1 MFLSAFVPSYK
12 IGSNCCPVTG
22 LSATLLPVTDP
33 KPTRLSWQLMLITL
47 ARLCLNTGLRM
58 VYPFA
63 PAFAR
68 QLNVPVTAV
77 YRLVTL
83 RNLSGLLSPLFGPLS
98 ERFGR
103 KATMFGAMLLF
114 SAGCLL
120 VWLWP
125 SYGLFGAA
133 LIIISIAKVI
143 YDPAMQAYVGEMV
156 PYQQRGWAV
165 AVTEFSWAG
174 ALLVGGPLL
183 GIAIEQQGWS
193 ASFFWLGLFGVIT
206 AVFLYK
212 YLPKVNKKIPGRGA
226 NLTDYLRVVRQQPV
240 IWAAMLYMALLMAS
254 NETVFLVFG
263 DWMELNFG
271 LSLVALGASAGVIGG
286 AEIVGELFAG
296 WSVDRFGKRP
306 VVITTALL
314 NALACLL
321 LPLTANNLTAALI
334 AYFALFLTFE
344 ITVVGGIPLMTEI
357 VPSAR
362 SVVMSSILAAGAL
375 GRAVGSWLGPFLF
388 TRFGFSSNGLVSAI
402 ITAVAALLLALWIR
416 EGSESATSNQ

>member
-1 MFLSAFVPSYK
+1 V
-12 IGSNCCPVTG
+12 N
-22 LSATLLPVTDP
+22 DP
-33 KPTRLSWQLMLITL
+33 KPTRLSWQLVLITL

-83 RNLSGLLSPLFGPLS
+83 RNLAGFFSPLFGPLS

-103 KATMFGAMLLF
+103 KATMLGAMFLF
-114 SAGCLL
+114 SVGCLL

-125 SYGLFGAA
+125 SYWLLGAA

-206 AVFLYK
+206 AVLLYQFL
-212 YLPKVNKKIPGRGA
+212 PRINKQTPGRGA
-226 NLTDYLRVVRQQPV
+226 NLADYLRVVRQQPV
-240 IWAAMLYMALLMAS
+240 IWAAMLYMVLLMGS

-263 DWMELNFG
+263 DWMELSFG
-271 LSLVALGASAGVIGG
+271 LSLVALGASASVIGG

-306 VVITTALL
+306 VIITTGLL
-314 NALACLL
+314 NVLVCLVIPLAGG
-321 LPLTANNLTAALI
+321 NLTAALA

-375 GRAVGSWLGPFLF
+375 GRALGSWLGPFLF

-402 ITAVAALLLALWIR
+402 ITAVATLLLALWIR
-416 EGSESATSNQ
+416 EGGDQ

>member
-1 MFLSAFVPSYK
+1 MSEQ
-12 IGSNCCPVTG
+12 
-22 LSATLLPVTDP
+22 
-33 KPTRLSWQLMLITL
+33 KPTRLSWQLPLITL

-77 YRLVTL
+77 YRLVTI
-83 RNLSGLLSPLFGPLS
+83 RNLAGFLGPLFGPLS

-103 KATMFGAMLLF
+103 KVIMFGAMLFF

-125 SYGLFGAA
+125 SYWLLGAA

-156 PYQQRGWAV
+156 PYRQRGKAL
-165 AVTEFSWAG
+165 AITELSWAG

-183 GIAIEQQGWS
+183 GITIERQGWS
-193 ASFFWLGLFGVIT
+193 ASFFWLGVFGLIT
-206 AVFLYK
+206 AVLLIQS
-212 YLPKVNKKIPGRGA
+212 LPNVNKHIPGRGA
-226 NLTDYLRVVRQQPV
+226 NLADYLQVVRQHPV
-240 IWAAMLYMALLMAS
+240 IWAAMLYTICLMGS
-254 NETVFLVFG
+254 NETIFLVFG
-263 DWMELNFG
+263 DWMELSFG
-271 LSLVALGASAGVIGG
+271 LSLVALGASAGVIGS

-306 VVITTALL
+306 IIITTGLL
-314 NALACLL
+314 NALVCLL
-321 LPLTANNLTAALI
+321 VPLTGRNLTAALGV
-334 AYFALFLTFE
+334 YFALFLTFE

-362 SVVMSSILAAGAL
+362 SVVMSSIIAAGAL
-375 GRAVGSWLGPFLF
+375 GRALGSWLGPFLF
-388 TRFGFSSNGLVSAI
+388 TRFGFSSNGLISAI
-402 ITAVAALLLALWIR
+402 ITAAAALLLALWIR
-416 EGSESATSNQ
+416 ESSDSVIR

>member
-1 MFLSAFVPSYK
+1 
-12 IGSNCCPVTG
+12 
-22 LSATLLPVTDP
+22 
-33 KPTRLSWQLMLITL
+33 
-47 ARLCLNTGLRM
+47 M

-83 RNLSGLLSPLFGPLS
+83 RNLAGFLSPLFGPLS

-103 KATMFGAMLLF
+103 KTIMWGAMLFF
-114 SAGCLL
+114 SGGCLL

-125 SYGLFGAA
+125 SYWLLGAA
-133 LIIISIAKVI
+133 LIIISVAKVI
-143 YDPAMQAYVGEMV
+143 YDPAMQAYVGETV
-156 PYQQRGWAV
+156 PYKQRGKAV

-174 ALLVGGPLL
+174 ALLVSGPLL
-183 GIAIEQQGWS
+183 GLAIERQGWS

-206 AVFLYK
+206 AVFLTQF
-212 YLPKVNKKIPGRGA
+212 LPKTHKQIPGRGA
-226 NLTDYLRVVRQQPV
+226 NLADYLRVVRQQPV
-240 IWAAMLYMALLMAS
+240 IWAAMLYAVLLMSS

-263 DWMELNFG
+263 NWMELNFG

-306 VVITTALL
+306 VIITTGLL
-314 NALACLL
+314 NALVCLFI
-321 LPLTANNLTAALI
+321 PLTNGNLTAALA
-334 AYFALFLTFE
+334 AYFVLFLTFE

-362 SVVMSSILAAGAL
+362 SVVMSSIIAAGAL
-375 GRAVGSWLGPFLF
+375 GRALGSWLGPFLF

-416 EGSESATSNQ
+416 EGGDSVISNQ